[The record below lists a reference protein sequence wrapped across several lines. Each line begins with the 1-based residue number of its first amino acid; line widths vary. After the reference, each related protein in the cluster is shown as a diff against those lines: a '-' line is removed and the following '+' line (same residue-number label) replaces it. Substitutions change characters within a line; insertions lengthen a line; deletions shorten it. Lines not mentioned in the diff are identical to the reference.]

1 MFERGYLQIGR
12 IHGIPLRIHWT
23 MPLGALLFSGFS
35 FAPAFWVGFFVVVLV
50 HELGHAMLA
59 RRFRLHVLAIDIT
72 GFGGLTRFAGSSTR
86 HERSVIAW
94 GGVLAQALLL
104 VLTLGVVFV
113 TGPPSSWM
121 LVQLVAVFTTANLFI
136 IGLNLLP
143 FPPLDGAQAW
153 PLVGDLVRRWRGR
166 RRHGPRRGAGRRSS
180 RPRWPRARPR
190 HSNGA
195 PPPSPPRKGAGRDL
209 ADSLRR
215 IAEQAGDA
223 RRGSSQR

>member
-12 IHGIPLRIHWT
+12 IRGIPLRIHWT

-50 HELGHAMLA
+50 HELGHAVLA
-59 RRFRLHVLAIDIT
+59 RRYRLHVLAIDIT
-72 GFGGLTRFAGSSTR
+72 GFGGLTRFAGSTTR

-94 GGVLAQALLL
+94 GGVLAQALLF
-104 VLTLGVVFV
+104 VLTLGVAFV
-113 TGPPSSWM
+113 TGPPRSWM
-121 LVQLVAVFTTANLFI
+121 LAQLVAVFTTANLFI

-153 PLVGDLVRRWRGR
+153 RLVGDLVRRWRGR
-166 RRHGPRRGAGRRSS
+166 GRSGSGRGAGRRSS
-180 RPRWPRARPR
+180 RPRSPGARTPR
-190 HSNGA
+190 S
-195 PPPSPPRKGAGRDL
+195 PSSPGPDRDL

-223 RRGSSQR
+223 RRGSSHR